1 MSSQLAGVVQGMIT
15 TEHMADPGS
24 ASLKRFRF
32 KSAGVKDEP
41 LFLKQNLKFKK
52 KSESLV
58 WGFLGVISYLKCR
71 LNEQK
76 D

>member
-52 KSESLV
+52 KVS
-58 WGFLGVISYLKCR
+58 R
-71 LNEQK
+71 
-76 D
+76 